1 MNFLKNADIDS
12 LKEHFQTQ
20 FPDIYQALVQD
31 LQQKGFNDQQ
41 SLRDYI
47 SGLDENQLN
56 GVIDYLHQGLETLAS
71 TSQDL
76 ADQVKNFKS
85 WAKNSITQAQA

>member
-31 LQQKGFNDQQ
+31 LQQKGFNDEE
-41 SLRDYI
+41 SLRDFI
-47 SGLDENQLN
+47 NGLDETQLN
-56 GVIDYLHQGLETLAS
+56 GVIDYLQQGLDTLAS
-71 TSQDL
+71 INQDL
-76 ADQVKNFKS
+76 ADEVNHFKT
-85 WAKNSITQAQA
+85 WANISISQS